1 MFGEHAAFIIPSYA
15 VSALVIIAMCVR
27 IMLQYKAQQR
37 EIARLEKAGIK
48 RRSAK

>member
-1 MFGEHAAFIIPSYA
+1 MFGQHAAFIIPSYA
-15 VSALVIIAMCVR
+15 ISALVIAAMAIR
-27 IMLQYKAQQR
+27 IMLQYRAQRR

>member
-1 MFGEHAAFIIPSYA
+1 MFGQYTAFILPSYA
-15 VSALVIIAMCVR
+15 ASALVIIIMIVR
-27 IMLQYKAQQR
+27 IMMQYRAQQR

>member
-1 MFGEHAAFIIPSYA
+1 MFGPYTGFILPSYA
-15 VSALVIIAMCVR
+15 VSALVILIMIAR
-27 IMLQYKAQQR
+27 IMLQHKAQQR